1 MDIKH
6 KPKAIILDLD
16 GTLLHSD
23 KSVSGR
29 TKKALKKCRK
39 QGIVIAVAT
48 ARFWFKA
55 EPFLEE
61 IELDYALLA
70 DGTQIYHKGEMI
82 CGFPMREEQST
93 GIINELLQKENDTGF
108 VASIGK
114 MLLCSSSGIREPWRH
129 TWNFEGAIKEPVY
142 KIAGI
147 LNSREEADELAEKY
161 DCRMHA
167 YRGESLYSFS
177 SKTAGKY
184 QAVLAL
190 GELLGITPEDMVA
203 FGDDENDYEILKH
216 CGKGIAVANAIPM
229 IKNIADEVTE
239 SNDDDGVAAYLE
251 KYCLS

>member
-1 MDIKH
+1 MNH
-6 KPKAIILDLD
+6 KPRAIILDLD

-23 KSVSGR
+23 KSVSER
-29 TKKALKKCRK
+29 TKKALKECRK

-61 IELDYALLA
+61 IEPDYALLA

-82 CGFPMREEQST
+82 YGFPMEEGQST
-93 GIINELLQKENDTGF
+93 GLINELRQKEYDTGF

-114 MLLCSSSGIREPWRH
+114 MLLCSSSGISESWRR
-129 TWNFEGAIKEPVY
+129 TWNFESALKEPVY

-147 LNSREEADELAEKY
+147 LNSREEAEELAEKY
-161 DCRMHA
+161 DCCLYA

-177 SKTAGKY
+177 SKAAGKY
-184 QAVLAL
+184 RAVLAL
-190 GELLGITPEDMVA
+190 GELLGIGPEDMIA
-203 FGDDENDYEILKH
+203 FGDDENDYEILKY

-229 IKNIADEVTE
+229 IREIADEVTE
-239 SNDDDGVAAYLE
+239 SNDNDGVAEYLE
-251 KYCLS
+251 KYCL